1 MNNFYFDLENGDTVQ
16 VEYETYDEDERG
28 NIEFEFSVY
37 NQAGK
42 DFWNDI
48 SEKDRQKIEAETN
61 RNWQQFLIDERKDIA
76 ADQWAANRDGF

>member
-1 MNNFYFDLENGDTVQ
+1 MNSFYFDLENGETVK
-16 VEYETYDEDERG
+16 VEYMPYDEDERG

-48 SEKDRQKIEAETN
+48 SSKDQAEIEA
-61 RNWQQFLIDERKDIA
+61 Q
-76 ADQWAANRDGF
+76 ANRDWEEYVRYENAEAAITRAENNRGY

>member
-1 MNNFYFDLENGDTVQ
+1 MNSFYYDLENGDTVQ
-16 VEYETYDEDERG
+16 VEYEAYDEDERG

-61 RNWQQFLIDERKDIA
+61 RNWQQFIIDERKDIA

>member
-1 MNNFYFDLENGDTVQ
+1 MNSFFYDLENGDTVQ
-16 VEYETYDEDERG
+16 VEYEAYDEDERG

-48 SEKDRQKIEAETN
+48 SEEDRAKIQAQACSDWN
-61 RNWQQFLIDERKDIA
+61 KHIADERKQIA
-76 ADQWAANRDGF
+76 ADQWYDRNDSY

>member
-1 MNNFYFDLENGDTVQ
+1 MTSFYYDLENGETVL
-16 VEYETYDEDERG
+16 VEYSAVDEDERG

-48 SEKDRQKIEAETN
+48 SSEDQAEIEAQAGRDFEEYVRYEN
-61 RNWQQFLIDERKDIA
+61 DEA
-76 ADQWAANRDGF
+76 AITRAQNNRDFS